1 MLNSPEMQVEQPLS
15 GERVEALYLRVLS
28 ELKPRSAPPR
38 IEVEFCQ
45 FANANSFI
53 KMSEGLVHV
62 RLTDLLAGAPPSV
75 MEALAWI
82 LLSKLFRKPVPRI
95 HEHRYRV
102 FMNRGE
108 MRRTMHSVR
117 QERGRKF
124 VSGPQGRHYN
134 LEQVFEDINFRFFHG
149 LMARPQLGWSRKT
162 SRSTLGHYDP
172 SHHAIIIS
180 RILDS
185 PKVPPLALEYVVFHE
200 MLHLRHP
207 VDHSGARR
215 RVHTRE
221 FRDAEKQFPR
231 FQEAVELLKRL

>member
-1 MLNSPEMQVEQPLS
+1 MLNSPEKQVEPPLS
-15 GERVEALYLRVLS
+15 GKCVEALYLRVFS
-28 ELKPRSAPPR
+28 ELRPRTAPPR
-38 IEVEFCQ
+38 VEVEFCR
-45 FANANSFI
+45 FANVNCFI
-53 KMSEGLVHV
+53 KMSEGVVHV
-62 RLTDLLAGAPPSV
+62 RISDLLAGAPPSV

-95 HEHRYRV
+95 HAHRYRV

-124 VSGPQGRHYN
+124 VSGPQGKHYN

-149 LMARPQLGWSRKT
+149 LMARPQLGWSRKA

-180 RILDS
+180 RIFDS

-221 FRDAEKQFPR
+221 FREAEKQFPR
-231 FQEAVELLKRL
+231 FQEAVELLKHL